1 MDGRRV
7 GVVSG
12 LRQLLSLSFSRLGQ
26 AELTPAWLCGPILGE
41 ASPPPTHPAG
51 VERGMWSSQQPGPA
65 DCHSSV
71 SWASAGPH
79 MHIGRVKSLFCELHL
94 CAQSEVA
101 RDERRQWV

>member
-1 MDGRRV
+1 MV
-7 GVVSG
+7 AVSS
-12 LRQLLSLSFSRLGQ
+12 QAAFVFVISSR
-26 AELTPAWLCGPILGE
+26 PAWLPGPILGE

-79 MHIGRVKSLFCELHL
+79 MHLGGIKNKPLSEPLLAVSQNSGWQVTRIWHGCECFSAL
-94 CAQSEVA
+94 
-101 RDERRQWV
+101 